1 MRSATGC
8 YQSEMVLTFLIVEW
22 QPVKEGGTG
31 VPSMPAGL
39 KSGPR
44 IIHKVETGEGRMDH
58 VALLAGQ
65 KGP

>member
-1 MRSATGC
+1 M
-8 YQSEMVLTFLIVEW
+8 
-22 QPVKEGGTG
+22 KEGGLG
-31 VPSMPAGL
+31 CLPCRRKPAGL

-44 IIHKVETGEGRMDH
+44 IIHKVETGEGRMDR